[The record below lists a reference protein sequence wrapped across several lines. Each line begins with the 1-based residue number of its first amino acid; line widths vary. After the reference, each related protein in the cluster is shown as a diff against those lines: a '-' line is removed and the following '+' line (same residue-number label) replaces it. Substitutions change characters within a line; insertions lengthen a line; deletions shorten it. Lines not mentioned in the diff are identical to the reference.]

1 MSIEDLKSLRN
12 HLDLA
17 ISMMELGDFKDMD
30 PYEMAKYKRMFGKV
44 DIVIGNFMITIVK
57 RARDIEP

>member
-1 MSIEDLKSLRN
+1 
-12 HLDLA
+12 
-17 ISMMELGDFKDMD
+17 MMELGDFKDMD